1 MMERS
6 EPRRRTKIVATLGPA
21 TASAEGVAA
30 LVEAGVDV
38 VRLNFSH
45 GERDEHRATI
55 VRVREAAAN
64 AGREIGILQDL
75 GGPKIR
81 LGRLPEEGVELTRG
95 ERVLLA
101 ADSRPDAG
109 ALPVSYPY
117 LAEDVAP
124 GDPILLADGLV
135 ELRVVERR
143 AEAVVCEVVVGGSV
157 SSHKGVNLPGTRLRV
172 PAFTDKDQLD
182 LEVGLAEGVDFVA
195 LSFVRS
201 EHDLDPVLQRLA
213 SAPVR
218 PMLIAKIEKPQAV
231 ERLQEILERVDGVM
245 VARGDLGVEVPV
257 EQVPLIQKRII
268 HAAVACAKP
277 VITATQM
284 LRSMVDNP
292 RPTRAE
298 ASDVANAVLDGTD
311 ALMLSEE
318 TAVGAYPVEAVRI
331 LDRVARAVEPALDYA
346 GFLARLKEA
355 SLRLTN
361 EAIGHAACWLA
372 RDVGARAIVASTV
385 SGTTARLVARF
396 RPATPV
402 VGLTPHP
409 SVERQLALSW
419 GVIPGHVD
427 EFAGTDEM
435 FELARRWALDHE
447 LASAG
452 DRIIVTAGVPIN
464 ESGTTNVLRVLEVGE

>member
-1 MMERS
+1 MEQS
-6 EPRRRTKIVATLGPA
+6 SARRRTKIVATLGPA
-21 TASAEGVAA
+21 TSSPEKIAA
-30 LVEAGVDV
+30 LVAAGVDV

-45 GERDEHRATI
+45 GEREQHRGTI
-55 VRVREAAAN
+55 RLVREVAAK
-64 AGREIGILQDL
+64 AGREIGVLQDL

-81 LGRLPEEGVELTRG
+81 LGQLPEEGVELLRE

-101 ADSRPDAG
+101 AGSQYEDG

-135 ELRVVERR
+135 ELRVIERR
-143 AEAVVCEVVVGGSV
+143 EATVVCEVVVGGDV
-157 SSHKGVNLPGTRLRV
+157 TSHKGINLPGTRLRV
-172 PAFTDKDQLD
+172 PAFTDKDRLD
-182 LEVGLAEGVDFVA
+182 LEVGLDEGVDFVA

-201 EHDLDPVLQRLA
+201 EHDLDPVLQRL
-213 SAPVR
+213 SKAPVR

-231 ERLQEILERVDGVM
+231 ERLEEILEQVDGVM

-268 HAAVACAKP
+268 HAAVSRAKP

-311 ALMLSEE
+311 AVMLSEE

-331 LDRVARAVEPALDYA
+331 LDRVARAVEPALDHD
-346 GFLARLKEA
+346 GFLARLKQPP
-355 SLRLTN
+355 LRRTD

-372 RDVGARAIVASTV
+372 RDIGATAIVASTI

-396 RPATPV
+396 RPAAPV
-402 VGLTPHP
+402 VGLTPHRA
-409 SVERQLALSW
+409 VERQLTLSW
-419 GVIPGHVD
+419 GVLPGHVKA
-427 EFAGTDEM
+427 FAGTDAM
-435 FELARRWALDHE
+435 FELAREWALEHH
-447 LASAG
+447 LAAAG
-452 DRIIVTAGVPIN
+452 DRIILTAGVPIN
-464 ESGTTNVLRVLEVGE
+464 EPGTTNVLRVLEVEG